1 MCVNTTTHVC
11 IARLKHPLPIQINNV
26 TKLEIKKLIFFL
38 RVLIITVN
46 FVRLT
51 KVFSDSKTLL
61 DWQNNY

>member
-26 TKLEIKKLIFFL
+26 TKLEIKKLIF
-38 RVLIITVN
+38 LIVN